1 MDETCSATTKVTLEQ
16 VAAQAGGTYPID
28 SGGAAAQGSYAQTG
42 VDVLPIVIALAAIAV
57 IGVAAFLIA
66 RRKRALAAT
75 VGIFAVAAACMLP
88 LPAFADISVTVPLET
103 QATIAADGTITIED
117 GQMVNTG
124 DEAFVLSSVRLD
136 APSGVSGTWTLSSDG
151 VPLYNGGA
159 NGAQDADVTVEAGE
173 IRSLDWSTTFG
184 GKEAGALVGSR
195 IATATY
201 TVTPEDAFA
210 TIYSNGTMIFTR
222 GVPDAE
228 QEAKWRQG
236 SAIVGQWT
244 DFEDTVYNFDAE
256 SIEKSTLPPWL
267 AEAAA
272 DEAIADAYFAIENVA
287 FLEPVKP
294 VSTSGWFYA
303 MEGAASMDLS
313 LLDTS
318 SVTDMSYMFAGCSS
332 LTELTLPNS
341 FDVSKVTD
349 MGSMFCACEALTEL
363 SLPESF
369 DTSSVT
375 DTSFMFYGC
384 SALTELS
391 LPESFDTSNV
401 TDMGSMFCACYALT
415 ELTLPNSFDVSKVTD
430 MGSMFHNCP
439 NLTSLDLSGWNT
451 GKVTDMDLMFRSCS
465 NLTSLDLSGW
475 NTGNVTDMEGMF
487 QGCSSLTELT
497 LPETF
502 DTSNVTDMSYMFNSC
517 MLTELTL
524 PESFDTS
531 RVTDMFRMF
540 FGCSSLERIT
550 YGDKFGAATELPE
563 LPSDTWYDIATG
575 EQFTRET
582 MNNRSGTYVND
593 PALLPE
599 GVEFSSLNICSNEGM
614 EEAGGIAGADEAA
627 EEVKSGGAI
636 KSGSEVADG
645 LAGSDCASEVETAG
659 EAADEEPSGLSEDAA
674 DTVNQVAVP
683 DVPQIS
689 ETLPI
694 VGVDGDVLSGA
705 DDSSPAPYPSDE
717 LRFAA

>member
-16 VAAQAGGTYPID
+16 VPAQAGGTYPID
-28 SGGAAAQGSYAQTG
+28 GGGAAAQGSYAQTG
-42 VDVLPIVIALAAIAV
+42 MDVLPIVIALAAIAV

-124 DEAFVLSSVRLD
+124 DEAFALSSVRLD

-151 VPLYNGGA
+151 VRLYNGGA

-303 MEGAASMDLS
+303 MEGAALMDLS

-318 SVTDMSYMFAGCSS
+318 SVTDM
-332 LTELTLPNS
+332 
-341 FDVSKVTD
+341 
-349 MGSMFCACEALTEL
+349 GS
-363 SLPESF
+363 
-369 DTSSVT
+369 
-375 DTSFMFYGC
+375 MFYGC

-391 LPESFDTSNV
+391 LPESFDTSSV
-401 TDMGSMFCACYALT
+401 TDMSYMFAACYALT
-415 ELTLPNSFDVSKVTD
+415 ELTLPNSFD
-430 MGSMFHNCP
+430 
-439 NLTSLDLSGWNT
+439 TS
-451 GKVTDMDLMFRSCS
+451 KVTDMDLMFQNCS

-475 NTGNVTDMEGMF
+475 NTGNVTDMEAMF
-487 QGCSSLTELT
+487 QGCSS
-497 LPETF
+497 
-502 DTSNVTDMSYMFNSC
+502 
-517 MLTELTL
+517 LTELTL

-531 RVTDMFRMF
+531 RVTDMYRMF

-550 YGDKFGAATELPE
+550 YGDKFGAATELP
-563 LPSDTWYDIATG
+563 SDTWYDIATG

-582 MNNRSGTYVND
+582 MNNRPGTYVND

-627 EEVKSGGAI
+627 EEVRSGGAV

-659 EAADEEPSGLSEDAA
+659 ETADEEPSGLSEDAA
-674 DTVNQVAVP
+674 DTVNQVAVS

-705 DDSSPAPYPSDE
+705 DGSSPAPYPSDE

>member
-1 MDETCSATTKVTLEQ
+1 
-16 VAAQAGGTYPID
+16 
-28 SGGAAAQGSYAQTG
+28 
-42 VDVLPIVIALAAIAV
+42 
-57 IGVAAFLIA
+57 
-66 RRKRALAAT
+66 
-75 VGIFAVAAACMLP
+75 MLP

-124 DEAFVLSSVRLD
+124 DEAFALSSVRLD

-151 VPLYNGGA
+151 VRLYNGGA

-303 MEGAASMDLS
+303 MEGAALMDLS

-318 SVTDMSYMFAGCSS
+318 SVTDM
-332 LTELTLPNS
+332 
-341 FDVSKVTD
+341 
-349 MGSMFCACEALTEL
+349 GS
-363 SLPESF
+363 
-369 DTSSVT
+369 
-375 DTSFMFYGC
+375 MFYGC

-391 LPESFDTSNV
+391 LPESFDTSSV
-401 TDMGSMFCACYALT
+401 TDMSYMFAACYALT
-415 ELTLPNSFDVSKVTD
+415 ELTLPNSFD
-430 MGSMFHNCP
+430 
-439 NLTSLDLSGWNT
+439 TS
-451 GKVTDMDLMFRSCS
+451 KVTDMDLMFQNCS

-475 NTGNVTDMEGMF
+475 NTGNVTDMEAMF
-487 QGCSSLTELT
+487 QGCSS
-497 LPETF
+497 
-502 DTSNVTDMSYMFNSC
+502 
-517 MLTELTL
+517 LTELTL

-531 RVTDMFRMF
+531 RVTDMYRMF

-550 YGDKFGAATELPE
+550 YGDKFGAATELP
-563 LPSDTWYDIATG
+563 SDTWYDIATG

-582 MNNRSGTYVND
+582 MNNRPGTYVND

-627 EEVKSGGAI
+627 EEVRSGGAV

-659 EAADEEPSGLSEDAA
+659 ETADEEPSGLSEDAA
-674 DTVNQVAVP
+674 DTVNQVAVS

-705 DDSSPAPYPSDE
+705 DGSSPAPYPSDE

>member
-16 VAAQAGGTYPID
+16 VPAQAGGTYPID
-28 SGGAAAQGSYAQTG
+28 GGGAAAQGSYAQTG
-42 VDVLPIVIALAAIAV
+42 MDVLPIVIALAAIAV

-117 GQMVNTG
+117 GQMVSTG
-124 DEAFVLSSVRLD
+124 DEAFALSSVRLD

-151 VPLYNGGA
+151 VRLYNGGA

-303 MEGAASMDLS
+303 MEGAALMDLS

-318 SVTDMSYMFAGCSS
+318 SVTDM
-332 LTELTLPNS
+332 
-341 FDVSKVTD
+341 
-349 MGSMFCACEALTEL
+349 GS
-363 SLPESF
+363 
-369 DTSSVT
+369 
-375 DTSFMFYGC
+375 MFYGC

-391 LPESFDTSNV
+391 LPESFDTSSV
-401 TDMGSMFCACYALT
+401 TDMSYMFAACYALT
-415 ELTLPNSFDVSKVTD
+415 ELTLPNSFD
-430 MGSMFHNCP
+430 
-439 NLTSLDLSGWNT
+439 TS
-451 GKVTDMDLMFRSCS
+451 KVTDMDLMFQNCS

-475 NTGNVTDMEGMF
+475 NTGNVTDMEAMF
-487 QGCSSLTELT
+487 QGCSS
-497 LPETF
+497 
-502 DTSNVTDMSYMFNSC
+502 
-517 MLTELTL
+517 LTELTL

-531 RVTDMFRMF
+531 RVTDMYRMF

-550 YGDKFGAATELPE
+550 YGDKFGAATELP
-563 LPSDTWYDIATG
+563 SDTWYDIATG

-582 MNNRSGTYVND
+582 MNNRPGTYVND

-627 EEVKSGGAI
+627 EEVRSGGAV

-659 EAADEEPSGLSEDAA
+659 ETADEEPSGLSEDAA
-674 DTVNQVAVP
+674 DTVNQVAVS

-705 DDSSPAPYPSDE
+705 DGSSPAPYPSDE

>member
-16 VAAQAGGTYPID
+16 VPAQAGGTYPID
-28 SGGAAAQGSYAQTG
+28 GGGAAAQGSYAQTG

-151 VPLYNGGA
+151 VRLYNGGA
-159 NGAQDADVTVEAGE
+159 NGAQDADATVEAGE

-201 TVTPEDAFA
+201 TVTQEDAFA

-222 GVPDAE
+222 GVPNAE

-318 SVTDMSYMFAGCSS
+318 SVTDMSYMFA
-332 LTELTLPNS
+332 
-341 FDVSKVTD
+341 
-349 MGSMFCACEALTEL
+349 
-363 SLPESF
+363 
-369 DTSSVT
+369 
-375 DTSFMFYGC
+375 
-384 SALTELS
+384 
-391 LPESFDTSNV
+391 
-401 TDMGSMFCACYALT
+401 ACYALT

-430 MGSMFHNCP
+430 MGSMFQNCP

-451 GKVTDMDLMFRSCS
+451 GKVTDMDLMFRNCS
-465 NLTSLDLSGW
+465 NLTTLDLSGW
-475 NTGNVTDMEGMF
+475 NAGKVTDMEGMF
-487 QGCSSLTELT
+487 QGCSSLAELT

-502 DTSNVTDMSYMFNSC
+502 DTSNVTNMSYMFNGC

-531 RVTDMFRMF
+531 RVTDMYRMF

-599 GVEFSSLNICSNEGM
+599 GVEFSSLSSGNDEGLG
-614 EEAGGIAGADEAA
+614 EAARAGADAGVAGADEAA
-627 EEVKSGGAI
+627 EEVRSGGAV
-636 KSGSEVADG
+636 KSGSEVTDG
-645 LAGSDCASEVETAG
+645 LAGSDCASEIETAR

-674 DTVNQVAVP
+674 DTVNQVAAV

>member
-1 MDETCSATTKVTLEQ
+1 MDETCSATTTVTLEQ
-16 VAAQAGGTYPID
+16 VPAQAGGTYPID
-28 SGGAAAQGSYAQTG
+28 GGAAAAQGSYAQTG
-42 VDVLPIVIALAAIAV
+42 MDVLPLVIALAAIAV
-57 IGVAAFLIA
+57 LGIVAALIA
-66 RRKRALAAT
+66 RRKRAFAAT
-75 VGIFAVAAACMLP
+75 VGVLAVAAACMLP

-124 DEAFVLSSVRLD
+124 DEAFALSSVRLD

-151 VPLYNGGA
+151 VRLYNGGA

-272 DEAIADAYFAIENVA
+272 AEAIADAYFAIENVA

-294 VSTSGWFYA
+294 VSISGWFYA
-303 MEGAASMDLS
+303 MEGAALMDLS

-318 SVTDMSYMFAGCSS
+318 SVTDM
-332 LTELTLPNS
+332 
-341 FDVSKVTD
+341 
-349 MGSMFCACEALTEL
+349 GS
-363 SLPESF
+363 
-369 DTSSVT
+369 
-375 DTSFMFYGC
+375 MFYGC

-391 LPESFDTSNV
+391 LPESFDTSSV
-401 TDMGSMFCACYALT
+401 TDMGYMFAACYALT
-415 ELTLPNSFDVSKVTD
+415 ELTLPNSFD
-430 MGSMFHNCP
+430 
-439 NLTSLDLSGWNT
+439 TS
-451 GKVTDMDLMFRSCS
+451 KVTDMDLMFQNCS

-475 NTGNVTDMEGMF
+475 NTGNVTDMEAMF
-487 QGCSSLTELT
+487 QGCSNLTELT

-502 DTSNVTDMSYMFNSC
+502 DTSNVTNMSFMFNSC

-531 RVTDMFRMF
+531 RVTDMYRMF

-582 MNNRSGTYVND
+582 MNNRAGTYVND

-599 GVEFSSLNICSNEGM
+599 GVEPNSLNAESDEGLG
-614 EEAGGIAGADEAA
+614 EAEGIAGADEGA
-627 EEVKSGGAI
+627 EKVKSGGAV

-645 LAGSDCASEVETAG
+645 LAGCDSVSEAKTAG

-674 DTVNQVAVP
+674 DTVNQVAIS

-694 VGVDGDVLSGA
+694 VGVDGDALSGA
-705 DDSSPAPYPSDE
+705 DGSSPAPYPSDE